1 MAFLGLLPAGKWQE
15 SDGWIRSGNEPRS
28 KRPPLTARVVRVVAA
43 QKSGAMSAKPTP
55 ISQFLSVCMS
65 RSRQDGEDAADDGE
79 AYPAGLVFGQRLFR
93 SQHDP
98 EGLEMINDRREADR
112 GTVERLNISQLT
124 TKPNRS
130 PAKAASVALDK
141 EEAYGLPINRI
152 ECQAGSEGTPPSGA
166 EETGGPS
173 SDMPRRDRR
182 DVILDRILSIASG
195 PLYRRARDLWPC
207 SDLQHGRS
215 YRPSWKSPLLCR
227 IDEGG
232 RSPHVCVEAQWQG

>member
-28 KRPPLTARVVRVVAA
+28 KRPPLTARVVRVIAA

-65 RSRQDGEDAADDGE
+65 RSRQGGEDAADDGE

-98 EGLEMINDRREADR
+98 EGLEMINDHREADR

-130 PAKAASVALDK
+130 PAKAASGSARHL
-141 EEAYGLPINRI
+141 EASDRN
-152 ECQAGSEGTPPSGA
+152 AAAPPR
-166 EETGGPS
+166 E
-173 SDMPRRDRR
+173 R
-182 DVILDRILSIASG
+182 L
-195 PLYRRARDLWPC
+195 RARVSW
-207 SDLQHGRS
+207 GRRGES
-215 YRPSWKSPLLCR
+215 RVVR
-227 IDEGG
+227 
-232 RSPHVCVEAQWQG
+232 